1 MNPAQQAAARALAK
15 HPRFVPLRGMTG
27 VRDAPGK
34 ADNLRPELV
43 VWGKGGED
51 DFRAFGCIPDLNDP
65 ATVGA
70 IGALVREMTG
80 VPTLHLERACHHDD
94 WLVALDRTYAYTDR
108 AYNPYVG
115 PTEGEAW
122 ANLILSLPHA

>member
-1 MNPAQQAAARALAK
+1 MTPTQQDTARALSK
-15 HPRFVPLRGMTG
+15 HPRFVPQRGMTG

-43 VWGKGGED
+43 VWGSED
-51 DFRAFGCIPDLNDP
+51 DFRAFGCIPDLADP

-70 IGALVREMTG
+70 IGALARELTG
-80 VPTLHLERACHHDD
+80 APTLHLERAHHHDD
-94 WLVALDRTYAYTDR
+94 WFVAHDRTYAYTDKK
-108 AYNPYVG
+108 YNPFVG